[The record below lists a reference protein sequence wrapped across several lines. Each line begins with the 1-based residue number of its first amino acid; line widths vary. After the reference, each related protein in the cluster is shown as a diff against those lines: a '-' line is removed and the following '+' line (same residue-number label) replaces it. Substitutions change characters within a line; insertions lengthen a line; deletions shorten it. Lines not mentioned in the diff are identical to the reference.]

1 MLSFFTLL
9 DQLAWKLECD
19 LKIYEQMKKTTD
31 NILFDYWQGIAGVN
45 RSGAIDFY
53 QMFLGQSE
61 STILY
66 ERIIKYNMMPWWDS
80 SGVPYNY
87 MYQGALR
94 CHPSFLNFVMVAY
107 FCRHLSDLYVD
118 LQLFHLLEN
127 KSKTYKRVLAKLISY
142 I

>member
-61 STILY
+61 STIFNESIKLY
-66 ERIIKYNMMPWWDS
+66 K
-80 SGVPYNY
+80 
-87 MYQGALR
+87 
-94 CHPSFLNFVMVAY
+94 
-107 FCRHLSDLYVD
+107 
-118 LQLFHLLEN
+118 
-127 KSKTYKRVLAKLISY
+127 
-142 I
+142 